1 MSSMKLLTLVLIP
14 WPISTPPITIDTVPS
29 AINTETSIVAFAPS
43 HCNAYLNGTSDIPL
57 FLQRLA

>member
-1 MSSMKLLTLVLIP
+1 MKLLTLVLIP
-14 WPISTPPITIDTVPS
+14 WPISTPPITTDTVPS

-43 HCNAYLNGTSDIPL
+43 HCNAYLIGTSEIPL